1 MYARLF
7 GPPSLSFRGEPVT
20 FSFKKVEA
28 LAYILIVEGAVS
40 RSWLAQHLWP
50 EKDERSG
57 AKNLR
62 NALYQLRS
70 ALDHSTILSNN
81 SRISIAQGKIRSDLD
96 FLPDMGVLGDRDLKR
111 LGLPFL
117 EGFYLDGM
125 EEFNQ
130 WVQTQRDHF
139 RELYVKKLISQAEK
153 TSLSGE
159 DERTIALLTNAI
171 SLAPWDEEIA
181 KKLMG
186 ALEKQGNLS
195 RIVETYAALSAR
207 LRNEMGIDP
216 SPETTDLYKSI
227 FQRLDSMPT
236 HKRMDPSK
244 DLWGR
249 DNEKAQILKLIAEQ
263 DERPLCISLWGA
275 EGSGRTAILNRILRD
290 HSGMI
295 GKSLVCR
302 ISHQNRDNPWQDLYQ
317 VGKRYGLN
325 IKEGLP
331 LREQGKEIANFISRR
346 AQEGR
351 MTFFLDEMRFIEQK
365 DMEIVKIVLSSNPEN
380 ITVLMVDH
388 PETFGSNERWLGAMA
403 SEGRI
408 RYKAIRILPFGAREC
423 GMFCRHALGIAE
435 EGPLPDEDELI
446 YEETLGLPVCLSA
459 LSELYSQGKGLE
471 HLGDRLEFS
480 IKAISNRLSPL
491 QIELMEILSIIDEP
505 ISLDTLKEHIDD
517 KDLEKELVTLERM
530 GLLKADISLYG
541 NAALAVVHPQIRSFF
556 RRSAPQLKRHFVSQ
570 RMLAKSLNRDPQGFY
585 SPTLCLRD
593 ITRGKEGGS
602 LEQQLETHI
611 RYLRLLI
618 RSRCEGFPPIQ
629 DGILKKVEQIGT
641 WTKEIDR
648 LTVQIQALFHRS
660 LGDRISLRP
669 QESRFQTLTGFHWL
683 WTGDLERG
691 KRHLTKAFEES
702 QERRDLALA
711 TECLH
716 GLCLL
721 AIRTGDE
728 DLLARYGEEME
739 SSCEGDPLNRSI
751 ALRMKGVAM
760 SRKGSIEEGR
770 KSLALSLEIL
780 EDLRNL
786 GHRYSSLSA
795 MVESSMG
802 KIALDIE
809 DTVSA
814 EVHLKRAL
822 TWLQKG
828 EIHQGRWVIHIM
840 MAYLMWLKKDF
851 KGLSESLSKV
861 KTHKEG
867 VIFGD
872 LGVIFNALCAY
883 DCHGK
888 GDMDGAIGHIKRARF
903 SGTWLVKR
911 DRSMGFLDS
920 IEDQLFKR
928 REKG

>member
-7 GPPSLSFRGEPVT
+7 GPPLLSFRGESVT

-28 LAYILIVEGAVS
+28 LAYLLIVEKSVS

-50 EKDERSG
+50 NKDERSG

-81 SRISIAQGKIRSDLD
+81 SRISIVRGKIRSDLD

-130 WVQTQRDHF
+130 WVQTKRDHF

-159 DERTIALLTNAI
+159 DERTVALLTNAI

-181 KKLMG
+181 KKLME
-186 ALEKQGNLS
+186 ALEKQGNLP

-236 HKRMDPSK
+236 HTKGDLSK

-249 DNEKAQILKLIAEQ
+249 DNEKAQILRLIAEQ
-263 DERPLCISLWGA
+263 DERPLCISLCGA

-290 HSGMI
+290 HSDMM

-317 VGKRYGLN
+317 TARRYGLLL
-325 IKEGLP
+325 KEDVP
-331 LREQGKEIANFISRR
+331 LWEQSKEIANFISRR

-351 MTFFLDEMRFIEQK
+351 ITFFIDEMRFIGQNN
-365 DMEIVKIVLSSNPEN
+365 METMKTVLSLAPEN
-380 ITVLMVDH
+380 LTILMVDH
-388 PETFGSNERWLGAMA
+388 PETFSNNERWLGAMA
-403 SEGRI
+403 AEGRI
-408 RYKAIRILPFGAREC
+408 RYKAIKILPFGPIEC
-423 GMFCRHALGIAE
+423 GFFCRHALGIGE
-435 EGPLPDEDELI
+435 DGPLPDGDELI

-491 QIELMEILSIIDEP
+491 QIELMETLSIIDEP
-505 ISLDTLKEHIDD
+505 ISLDTLKDHMEDKGLE
-517 KDLEKELVTLERM
+517 KDLITLERM
-530 GLLKADISLYG
+530 DLLKADISSNG
-541 NAALAVVHPQIRSFF
+541 NAALAVIHPQVKAFF
-556 RRSAPQLKRHFVSQ
+556 RRSAPQLKKHFVSQ
-570 RMLAKSLNRDPQGFY
+570 KMLARSLKRAPQGFY
-585 SPTLCLRD
+585 SPTTCLRD

-602 LEQQLETHI
+602 LEQQIEAHI
-611 RYLRLLI
+611 RYLRLLV
-618 RSRCEGFPPIQ
+618 RSRCEGFPPIE
-629 DGILKKVEQIGT
+629 DGVLKKVEQIGT
-641 WTKEIDR
+641 WTRDIDR
-648 LTVQIQALFHRS
+648 LTAHIQALFHRS
-660 LGDRISLRP
+660 VGDRISLRP
-669 QESRFQTLTGFHWL
+669 LESRFQTLTGFCWL
-683 WTGDLERG
+683 WAGDLDRG

-721 AIRTGDE
+721 AIRTGNE
-728 DLLARYGEEME
+728 DLLARYGENME
-739 SSCEGDPLNRSI
+739 RSCEGDQLNQSI

-760 SRKGSIEEGR
+760 ARKGSIEEGR

-780 EDLRNL
+780 EDLDSL
-786 GHRYSSLSA
+786 GQRYSSLSA

-802 KIALDIE
+802 KIALDNE
-809 DTVSA
+809 DPVSA

-828 EIHQGRWVIHIM
+828 EIRQGRWVIQIM

-851 KGLSESLSKV
+851 DSLSESLSLV
-861 KTHKEG
+861 KTHKDG

-883 DCHGK
+883 DCHEK
-888 GDMDGAIGHIKRARF
+888 GDMDGATGHIKRARF

-911 DRSMGFLDS
+911 DRSMDFLES
-920 IEDQLFKR
+920 IEELIFKR
-928 REKG
+928 RGEG

>member
-1 MYARLF
+1 
-7 GPPSLSFRGEPVT
+7 
-20 FSFKKVEA
+20 
-28 LAYILIVEGAVS
+28 
-40 RSWLAQHLWP
+40 
-50 EKDERSG
+50 
-57 AKNLR
+57 
-62 NALYQLRS
+62 LRS
-70 ALDHSTILSNN
+70 ALDRSTILSNN

-153 TSLSGE
+153 ASLSGE

-236 HKRMDPSK
+236 HKRRDPSK

-290 HSGMI
+290 HSDMM

-317 VGKRYGLN
+317 VAKRYGLN
-325 IKEGLP
+325 LKEDVP
-331 LREQGKEIANFISRR
+331 LKEQSKEIANFISIR

-351 MTFFLDEMRFIEQK
+351 MTFFLDEMRFIEQD
-365 DMEIVKIVLSSNPEN
+365 DMKVMKTVLSANPEN
-380 ITVLMVDH
+380 LTVLMVDH

-403 SEGRI
+403 AEGRI
-408 RYKAIRILPFGAREC
+408 RYKAIKILPFGAREC
-423 GMFCRHALGIAE
+423 GIFCRHVLGIAE
-435 EGPLPDEDELI
+435 DGPLPDEDELI

-459 LSELYSQGKGLE
+459 LSELYALGKGLE

-480 IKAISNRLSPL
+480 IRAISNRLSPL

-505 ISLDTLKEHIDD
+505 ISLNTLKEHIEN

-530 GLLKADISLYG
+530 DLLKADISFDG
-541 NAALAVVHPQIRSFF
+541 NAALAVVHPQIRAFF

-570 RMLAKSLNRDPQGFY
+570 RMLAKSLKRDPQGFY

-602 LEQQLETHI
+602 LEQQIEAHI
-611 RYLRLLI
+611 RYLRLLV

-629 DGILKKVEQIGT
+629 DGVLKKVEQIGT

-648 LTVQIQALFHRS
+648 LTVQIQALFNRS
-660 LGDRISLRP
+660 AGDRISLRP
-669 QESRFQTLTGFHWL
+669 LESRFQTLTGFHWL

-691 KRHLTKAFEES
+691 K
-702 QERRDLALA
+702 
-711 TECLH
+711 
-716 GLCLL
+716 
-721 AIRTGDE
+721 
-728 DLLARYGEEME
+728 
-739 SSCEGDPLNRSI
+739 
-751 ALRMKGVAM
+751 
-760 SRKGSIEEGR
+760 
-770 KSLALSLEIL
+770 
-780 EDLRNL
+780 
-786 GHRYSSLSA
+786 
-795 MVESSMG
+795 
-802 KIALDIE
+802 
-809 DTVSA
+809 
-814 EVHLKRAL
+814 
-822 TWLQKG
+822 
-828 EIHQGRWVIHIM
+828 
-840 MAYLMWLKKDF
+840 
-851 KGLSESLSKV
+851 
-861 KTHKEG
+861 
-867 VIFGD
+867 
-872 LGVIFNALCAY
+872 
-883 DCHGK
+883 
-888 GDMDGAIGHIKRARF
+888 
-903 SGTWLVKR
+903 
-911 DRSMGFLDS
+911 
-920 IEDQLFKR
+920 
-928 REKG
+928 